1 MKHDKA
7 ATESTVLRT
16 RKTLQARSFREELRA
31 EDKRLG
37 IFMARVR
44 KSTGMTQR
52 RLAKRLNVPH
62 SWVSKNEVA
71 QRGVSVDDFIKWAR
85 GVNANPAELLGQ
97 FAAEHPHAQSGERAA
112 SDSDAH
118 GSC

>member
-1 MKHDKA
+1 MKHEKT
-7 ATESTVLRT
+7 ATDGTAPQT
-16 RKTLQARSFREELRA
+16 RKNLQARCFREALRA

-44 KSTGMTQR
+44 RSSRMSQR

-85 GVNANPAELLGQ
+85 GVDANPAELLEQ
-97 FAAEHPHAQSGERAA
+97 FAAEHPQSDERAG

>member
-1 MKHDKA
+1 MKHEKT
-7 ATESTVLRT
+7 ATESTEPQTRT
-16 RKTLQARSFREELRA
+16 NVRTQSFREALRA

-44 KSTGMTQR
+44 KASGMSQR

-62 SWVSKNEVA
+62 SWVAKNEVA

-85 GVNANPAELLGQ
+85 GVNANAADLLEQ
-97 FAAEHPHAQSGERAA
+97 FAAEHPQSDERAA

-118 GSC
+118 GRC